1 MIKIGAR
8 KCVIKELDL
17 NTTKNFLN
25 QYHRQKSVYSLYN
38 IGLFYESMLIGV
50 MTFGYPR
57 YNKRYQWE
65 LLRLCF
71 HPEYRIV
78 GGTIKMFKYF
88 VDEYKPQSIVSY
100 CDYNYFT
107 GDIYDK
113 LGFELIRISKGGK
126 VWKKG
131 EKFITDNLLRKF
143 GADKLIGTH
152 DGKNTNNEEILLREG
167 WTYEIDEKG
176 QGTYIWTGEGKFGY
190 IYLITDTLHN
200 KQYIGQRRGY
210 KLDES
215 YYGSGRIIQ
224 DLIKKYGTEIFK
236 REIVDYASSQEELS
250 KKEVEYIEKYDT
262 LYPNGYNL
270 TLRLQAIDPYERNC
284 RHSEESK
291 KKISKAS
298 KEMWKNEEY
307 RKKQHNA
314 VEEYW
319 KDETNKKIHKQKMM
333 QITSSIE
340 YKNKMSISIK
350 NKWKDKNYRDKIED
364 GRRKAFN
371 TEEYRNSCSERNK
384 IRYSKEEERIK
395 TSIRFKQYWKNE
407 EHKKLASVNMKKRWE
422 NEEYRKEHIEKLKK
436 KANTVEY
443 KEKMRRIHEEI
454 VDCEEYR
461 KKLSNASKGRKWWN
475 NGIVSKFQ
483 REKPDGDEWIQ
494 GRLKKK

>member
-8 KCVIKELDL
+8 KCTIKEIDFE
-17 NTTKNFLN
+17 TTKNFLN

-71 HPEYRIV
+71 HKEYRVV
-78 GGTIKMFKYF
+78 GGTQKMFNYF
-88 VDEYKPQSIVSY
+88 VDEYKPQSIISY

-113 LGFELIRISKGGK
+113 LGFELIRVSKGGK
-126 VWKKG
+126 IWKKG

-190 IYLITDTLHN
+190 IYLITDTLHC

-210 KLDES
+210 KLDEN

-270 TLRLQAIDPYERNC
+270 TLRLQAIDPYIEKKLEYTEERLK
-284 RHSEESK
+284 RMSEITK
-291 KKISKAS
+291 K
-298 KEMWKNEEY
+298 MWKNEEFKIKFSNY
-307 RKKQHNA
+307 MRELWMDDVYKKKMSDIHKEIWKDDDYKKKILAQLNFIQHDDDCIQKAKTKRNKTMRSDEFRKKQSEILKN
-314 VEEYW
+314 VWENIDYRS
-319 KDETNKKIHKQKMM
+319 KMCDIRKNQVTDETRKKNSEHSKKMFSNENFK
-333 QITSSIE
+333 IR
-340 YKNKMSISIK
+340 
-350 NKWKDKNYRDKIED
+350 WKKAKEKAMNTKEYRDKI
-364 GRRKAFN
+364 A
-371 TEEYRNSCSERNK
+371 NSSR
-384 IRYSKEEERIK
+384 
-395 TSIRFKQYWKNE
+395 
-407 EHKKLASVNMKKRWE
+407 
-422 NEEYRKEHIEKLKK
+422 
-436 KANTVEY
+436 
-443 KEKMRRIHEEI
+443 
-454 VDCEEYR
+454 
-461 KKLSNASKGRKWWN
+461 GRKWWN
-475 NGIVSKFQ
+475 NGTVSKFQ
-483 REKPDGDEWIQ
+483 REKPEGDEWVQ
-494 GRLKKK
+494 GRLKKIKMYEIIENR